1 MRAFVIVA
9 IASACSSTKPAEPDI
24 TGSLTI
30 HGVDVSSKMKCQ
42 PGAAVHIFVDIVTPE
57 GTLRF
62 EDQKLRLNGE
72 ELRCDKLD
80 RKWNGTRRPNGT
92 AYWRGT
98 LAFDCAGEPGRIVGD
113 LQLACGNITLEERA
127 QLDRAQRDL
136 DAQKHRNAAP
146 GLATET
152 TNGSNQGSATETTN
166 GSNQGSATENTN
178 AANQGSAAPGSNGSA
193 GSN

>member
-1 MRAFVIVA
+1 MRAFVVVL
-9 IASACSSTKPAEPDI
+9 IASACNRTTPATPDI
-24 TGSLTI
+24 AGSLSI
-30 HGVDVSSKMKCQ
+30 HGVDVSSTMKCQ

-62 EDQKLRLNGE
+62 EDQKLRLDGE

-80 RKWNGTRRPNGT
+80 RSWNGTRRPDGT

-98 LAFDCAGEPGRIVGD
+98 LAFDCSKRAASGSTEPGAIKGD
-113 LQLACGNITLEERA
+113 LQLACGGITLEERA

-136 DAQKHRNAAP
+136 DAQKRRNA
-146 GLATET
+146 
-152 TNGSNQGSATETTN
+152 NQGAET
-166 GSNQGSATENTN
+166 TN

>member
-113 LQLACGNITLEERA
+113 LQLACGNMTLEERA

-146 GLATET
+146 
-152 TNGSNQGSATETTN
+152 ATETTN